1 MRCFR
6 SVSFL
11 ACLIIIIAL
20 GVLPSAFFAAP
31 RSASNPM
38 PHPEFAQAEAP
49 KAMFGKAVDYS
60 TVNVQPDAI
69 AAIDVNRDGKV
80 DLVVLNSC
88 VGYNNCPNG
97 TAAVLLGNG
106 DGTFQS
112 AVTYNSG
119 GTPALNMVAADMNGD
134 GRPDLIIE
142 NGNNIA
148 VLLGNSN
155 GTFQPAVI
163 TSISG
168 IGGLAVADMDGDG
181 KLDAV
186 VTTATGIAVLFGNG
200 DGTFQPPV
208 TTTTPIAGSPLGVGD
223 LNGDGIPDA
232 VIVTSQGST
241 DSRIDGTVAVL
252 LGNGNGSF
260 QNPNDY
266 DCQGFNPQQLVIADL
281 ANVDGKPEDILVVN
295 QIGRKNGSTGNV
307 GEFINDGKGDFQT
320 AVAYPGGHN
329 AFGVAVG
336 DLNGDGTPDLAVS
349 TGRNVALVITNGQLL
364 HLSGTDGGAGMVIA
378 DFNGDGMP
386 DLASATCIN
395 FGGCSTGEAAVYLA
409 KPDKTKT
416 TVTTSGSP
424 STVGQPVTFTAT
436 VSSSRGPAPDGQT
449 ITFLDG
455 NKSLGTAPTTGG
467 VAQFTTSSLQAGTHT
482 IKAKFGGCAFFKA
495 SEGTVKQVVN
505 P

>member
-1 MRCFR
+1 MRSLR

-11 ACLIIIIAL
+11 ACLIVAL
-20 GVLPSAFFAAP
+20 GVLPAAFFAAP
-31 RSASNPM
+31 RSALDSAPRADVA
-38 PHPEFAQAEAP
+38 PAEAA

-60 TVNVQPDAI
+60 TVNVVPDAI
-69 AAIDVNRDGKV
+69 AAVDVNRDGKL
-80 DLVVLNSC
+80 DLVVLNAC

-97 TAAVLLGNG
+97 TVAVLLGNG
-106 DGTFQS
+106 DGTFQG

-119 GTPALNMVAADMNGD
+119 GAPALNMVVADMNGD
-134 GRPDLIIE
+134 GRPDLVIE
-142 NGNNIA
+142 NGNDNIA
-148 VLLGNSN
+148 VLFGNSD
-155 GTFQPAVI
+155 GTFKPAVV
-163 TSISG
+163 TSFSG
-168 IGGLAVADMDGDG
+168 VGGLAVADMDGDG

-186 VTTATGIAVLFGNG
+186 ATTPSGLAVLFGNG

-208 TTTTPIAGSPLGVGD
+208 ITPATSAYAPLAVGD

-232 VIVTSQGST
+232 VIVSSSGNTR
-241 DSRIDGTVAVL
+241 SRIDGTIAVL
-252 LGNGNGSF
+252 LGNGNGTF
-260 QNPNDY
+260 QNPQDY

-281 ANVDGKPEDILVVN
+281 ENAGGKSQDILVVN

-307 GEFINDGKGDFQT
+307 GEFINDGKGNFRT
-320 AVAYPGGHN
+320 YVAYPGGHF
-329 AFGVAVG
+329 AYGVAVG
-336 DLNGDGTPDLAVS
+336 DLNGDGGPDLAVS
-349 TGRNVALVITNGQLL
+349 TGGNLALVVSNGQLL
-364 HLSGTDGGAGMVIA
+364 HLSGGGAGPGVVIA

-386 DLASATCIN
+386 DLASATCTS
-395 FGGCSTGEAAVYLA
+395 FGTCVNGGQAAVYLA
-409 KPDKTKT
+409 KPDSTKT

-424 STVGQPVTFTAT
+424 SLVGQPVTFTAT

-455 NKSLGTAPTTGG
+455 NKILGSAPTTGG

-495 SEGTVKQVVN
+495 SAGTVKQVVN

>member
-1 MRCFR
+1 MRSLR

-11 ACLIIIIAL
+11 ACVLIAL
-20 GVLPSAFFAAP
+20 GVLPAAFLAAP
-31 RSASNPM
+31 RFGNPM
-38 PHPEFAQAEAP
+38 ASPEFAQAEAP

-60 TVNVQPDAI
+60 TVNVLPDAI

-106 DGTFQS
+106 DGTFQG

-119 GTPALNMVAADMNGD
+119 GTPALNMAAADMNGD
-134 GRPDLIIE
+134 GTPDLVIE

-163 TSISG
+163 TSFSG

-200 DGTFQPPV
+200 DGTFRPPV
-208 TTTTPIAGSPLGVGD
+208 TTTTTIAGSPLGVGD

-232 VIVTSQGST
+232 VIVSSAGNI
-241 DSRIDGTVAVL
+241 DSRIDGTIAVL
-252 LGNGNGSF
+252 FGNGNGTF
-260 QNPNDY
+260 QSPNDY
-266 DCQGFNPQQLVIADL
+266 DCQGFSPQQLVIANL
-281 ANVDGKPEDILVVN
+281 ENVGGKPDDIVVVN
-295 QIGRKNGSTGNV
+295 QVGRKNGSTGNV

-320 AVAYPGGHN
+320 AVANPGGHN

-336 DLNGDGTPDLAVS
+336 DLNGDGAPDLAVT
-349 TGRNVALVITNGQLL
+349 TGRNLALVVTNGQLL
-364 HLSGTDGGAGMVIA
+364 HLSGTDGGTGLIIA

-386 DLASATCIN
+386 DLASATCID
-395 FGGCSTGEAAVYLA
+395 FGTCVNGGQAAVYLA

-416 TVTTSGSP
+416 AVTTSGSP

-455 NKSLGTAPTTGG
+455 NKNLGTAPTTGG
-467 VAQFTTSSLQAGTHT
+467 FAQFITSSLQAGTHT
-482 IKAKFGGCAFFKA
+482 IKAKFDGCPFFKA